1 MKVIEPTPTDKLIS
15 RLTLMAE
22 SGGMLTKDRIRTIQE
37 SAGRMRELDDAVRI
51 LREDSGGD
59 ADEKH

>member
-1 MKVIEPTPTDKLIS
+1 MKVIEPTPTDKLIG

-37 SAGRMRELDDAVRI
+37 SAGRMRELDEAVRI

-59 ADEKH
+59 ADEEH